1 MKLVPTIA
9 AAALAA
15 ASLAACGGNS
25 KPAADPTPPASHS
38 ESHSASQSAR
48 AGSGPGPG
56 SSSPTQSAP
65 SSSPQAAEVTID
77 PCQLVT
83 QQEASD
89 MAHTSF
95 GPGKEEDTKIR
106 HTCVYG
112 AQTPNVLMV
121 FVLQGATTEDAQTEW
136 NQLLAEAKSGA
147 GQAANLVQLTPVS
160 SIGDR
165 AEWVELNLPQIGV
178 SGRGL
183 AFLQGPVGVYLID
196 EVRGGSAPSRDAMT
210 TQAQTVLSRLS

>member
-1 MKLVPTIA
+1 MKLVPTLA
-9 AAALAA
+9 ATVVVA
-15 ASLAACGGNS
+15 ASLTACGS
-25 KPAADPTPPASHS
+25 KDQPSADPTPSA
-38 ESHSASQSAR
+38 SHSASHSAR
-48 AGSGPGPG
+48 AGSGPSPG
-56 SSSPTQSAP
+56 SSSPTQSDTP
-65 SSSPQAAEVTID
+65 SSSPKAADVTLD

-95 GPGKEEDTKIR
+95 GPGKEEGTNVR

-121 FVLQGATTEDAQTEW
+121 FVLQGATTGDAQAEW
-136 NQLLAEAKSGA
+136 NQLLAQAKSAA
-147 GQAANLVQLTPVS
+147 GQAANLVHLTPDS

-165 AEWVELNLPQIGV
+165 AEWVELNLSQIGV

-183 AFLQGPVGVYLID
+183 AFLQGPVGVYMID

>member
-1 MKLVPTIA
+1 MKPVPMIA
-9 AAALAA
+9 ATAVLLVALT
-15 ASLAACGGNS
+15 ACGS
-25 KPAADPTPPASHS
+25 KDQPSADPTPSSSH
-38 ESHSASQSAR
+38 AAR
-48 AGSGPGPG
+48 TGSGPGSGP
-56 SSSPTQSAP
+56 SSSPPQSDTP
-65 SSSPQAAEVTID
+65 SSSPQAAETSLD

-89 MAHTSF
+89 MAHASF
-95 GPGKEEDTKIR
+95 GPGQEEGTKITHR
-106 HTCVYG
+106 CVYG

-136 NQLLAEAKSGA
+136 NQLLAQAKAGA
-147 GQAANLVQLTPVS
+147 GQAADLVHLTPES
-160 SIGDR
+160 SIADR

-183 AFLQGPVGVYLID
+183 AFLKGAVGVYMID

-210 TQAQTVLSRLS
+210 TQAQTVLGRL

>member
-1 MKLVPTIA
+1 MKLVPTLA
-9 AAALAA
+9 ATVVLAAALT
-15 ASLAACGGNS
+15 ACGS
-25 KPAADPTPPASHS
+25 KDQPSADPTPSA
-38 ESHSASQSAR
+38 SHSASHGAR

-56 SSSPTQSAP
+56 SSSPTQSDTP
-65 SSSPQAAEVTID
+65 SSSPKAADVTLD

-95 GPGKEEDTKIR
+95 GPGKEEGTNVR

-112 AQTPNVLMV
+112 AQTPNVMMV
-121 FVLQGATTEDAQTEW
+121 FVLQGATTGDAQAEW
-136 NQLLAEAKSGA
+136 NQLLAQAKSAA
-147 GQAANLVQLTPVS
+147 GQAANLVHLTPDS

-165 AEWVELNLPQIGV
+165 AEWVELNLSQIGV

-183 AFLQGPVGVYLID
+183 AFLQGPVGVYMID
-196 EVRGGSAPSRDAMT
+196 EVRGGSAPSREAMT

>member
-1 MKLVPTIA
+1 MKLAPT
-9 AAALAA
+9 LAA
-15 ASLAACGGNS
+15 TVVLAFALTACGS
-25 KPAADPTPPASHS
+25 KDQPSADPTPTASHN
-38 ESHSASQSAR
+38 AR

-56 SSSPTQSAP
+56 SSSPTQSYTP
-65 SSSPQAAEVTID
+65 SSSPKAAEVTID

-89 MAHTSF
+89 MAHASF
-95 GPGKEEDTKIR
+95 GPGKEEGTKVR

-121 FVLQGATTEDAQTEW
+121 FVLQGATTGDAQAEW
-136 NQLLAEAKSGA
+136 NQLLAEAKSAA
-147 GQAANLVQLTPVS
+147 GQAANLVQLTPDS

-165 AEWVELNLPQIGV
+165 AEWVELNLSQIGV

-183 AFLQGPVGVYLID
+183 AFLQGPVGVYMID
-196 EVRGGSAPSRDAMT
+196 EVRGGSAPSRDAMS
-210 TQAQTVLSRLS
+210 TQAQTVLSRLP

>member
-1 MKLVPTIA
+1 MKRVSLIA
-9 AAALAA
+9 TGIVLAA
-15 ASLAACGGNS
+15 GLTACGG
-25 KPAADPTPPASHS
+25 KDQPLADPSPTASH
-38 ESHSASQSAR
+38 HTAR

-56 SSSPTQSAP
+56 SSSSPTQSGSP
-65 SSSPQAAEVTID
+65 SASPKAAETTID

-83 QQEASD
+83 QQEASQ
-89 MAHTSF
+89 MTHASF
-95 GPGKEEDTKIR
+95 GPGKEEGTKIR

-136 NQLLAEAKSGA
+136 NQLLAEAKSAA
-147 GQAANLVQLTPVS
+147 GQAANLVHLTPDS
-160 SIGDR
+160 GIGDR
-165 AEWVELNLPQIGV
+165 AEWVELNLSQIDV

-183 AFLQGPVGVYLID
+183 AFLKGAVGVYMID

-210 TQAQTVLSRLS
+210 AQAQTVLGRLP